1 MNLVQRYL
9 TKNRC
14 YTNPTKIKVQKLV
27 LHSLGVAQPNANV
40 LINNWDT
47 QTAEKSVHAFVMDN
61 QVIQTLPWEYKAWHV
76 GSGKNGSW
84 NSCAIGVE
92 LCEPAGHKYNGGQMV
107 NYDAKKNE
115 AYFNKV
121 YNNAVELFAY
131 LCREFKLDPLKDI
144 YCHCEVYKLGYG
156 SNHSD
161 VMQWFPKHGKDMDKF
176 RADVK
181 ALLDYVP
188 AKAITPDSPK
198 KEISKIRPSDFV
210 MFFLICC
217 AAMYLSNFITQFIS
231 LAIRLIKGGEL
242 LNPLDA
248 IVNSNYIIAFIYAV
262 LIAPVFEEIIFRK
275 LLLNKLRRFGDLPA
289 ILMTGLAFGLFH
301 FNFLQFFYAAVLGF
315 LFAYITIRS
324 NTIAYSVI
332 LHMIVNFI
340 GTSAAFFVMKLN
352 IAFAMLLALWVFT
365 ALILGVLFFV
375 LNIKRIRFE
384 RALQTVKASEFV
396 LNPGFILFLL
406 ISIAAFAINTLA

>member
-1 MNLVQRYL
+1 MEQYQSMQEQ
-9 TKNRC
+9 TE
-14 YTNPTKIKVQKLV
+14 
-27 LHSLGVAQPNANV
+27 QPSASEF
-40 LINNWDT
+40 LINPKMIIS
-47 QTAEKSVHAFVMDN
+47 KSFFAVSALAAVTM
-61 QVIQTLPWEYKAWHV
+61 LA
-76 GSGKNGSW
+76 
-84 NSCAIGVE
+84 E
-92 LCEPAGHKYNGGQMV
+92 LCIQLLVRRFAPEIKDSGWYIWALTIISLIGCGFPV
-107 NYDAKKNE
+107 
-115 AYFNKV
+115 YF
-121 YNNAVELFAY
+121 LIM
-131 LCREFKLDPLKDI
+131 RTI
-144 YCHCEVYKLGYG
+144 
-156 SNHSD
+156 
-161 VMQWFPKHGKDMDKF
+161 
-176 RADVK
+176 
-181 ALLDYVP
+181 
-188 AKAITPDSPK
+188 PDSPK

-210 MFFLICC
+210 MFFFICC